1 MDSNTKI
8 RATLDCTPGFA
19 QAPEFYRIIK
29 GASAY
34 LTYNVSNKS
43 FSASKIEQLT
53 FIFKQNKELT
63 SYEMFDYLA
72 LSQDTEAK
80 KDKTY
85 YDVSEIDQE
94 TKQCK
99 ATKIEWDGDEENQ
112 FNPSEE
118 GYYEVVELK
127 NNEDLPYVIDDHFSV
142 KASGDKIFVLFYL
155 SSEET
160 KNLKTVD
167 MQFEVAVRV
176 DTDENDYLSN
186 NDSVIIERQ
195 PPIIVE
201 DSLYSHI
208 K

>member
-53 FIFKQNKELT
+53 FIFKQNKTLI
-63 SYEMFDYLA
+63 SYNMFDYLKKTE
-72 LSQDTEAK
+72 DTEVIEN
-80 KDKTY
+80 KDY
-85 YDVSEIDQE
+85 YSEPYEIQE
-94 TKQCK
+94 SGQCK
-99 ATKIEWDGDEENQ
+99 ADKISQPEGNPVEN
-112 FNPSEE
+112 N
-118 GYYEVVELK
+118 YYEVVELQ
-127 NNEDLPYVIDDHFSV
+127 NGEDLPYLIDKHFSV
-142 KASGDKIFVLFYL
+142 KVDGEKIFVLFYL
-155 SSEET
+155 SSSET
-160 KNLKTVD
+160 KELKVAD
-167 MQFEVAVRV
+167 MQFEVAVRI